1 MYFQEVISYEHAGKI
16 SLRLLLHLYT
26 TKEILVTNY
35 LQIYYWSFLTA

>member
-26 TKEILVTNY
+26 TKEIFVTNY

>member
-26 TKEILVTNY
+26 TKEIFVTNY
-35 LQIYYWSFLTA
+35 LQTYYWSLVTA